1 MSTKSPTIAV
11 VVTLLIVHDGKIL
24 LAKRTPIETRAP
36 EDLGKMWHLPGGT
49 LEYGE
54 HPVQAAV
61 REAKEEIGL
70 DVRVHQLMGV
80 TTRTKESHCW
90 HGVILTYLCTLMN
103 PHDEPVL
110 KSDEIQDYT
119 WLNYEDLDD
128 AKLLPG
134 IRDQIDFYFKPQLRG

>member
-1 MSTKSPTIAV
+1 MSSSSSTIAV
-11 VVTLLIVHDGKIL
+11 VVTLLIVHDGRIL

-49 LEYGE
+49 LEFGE
-54 HPVQAAV
+54 HPTQAAV

-70 DVRVHQLMGV
+70 DVCVHKLMGV
-80 TTRTKESHCW
+80 TTRTKDSHHW
-90 HGVILTYLCTLMN
+90 HGVILTYLCTLTN

-110 KSDEIQDYT
+110 KEDEIQDYS
-119 WLNYEDLDD
+119 WLNYEELDD

-134 IRDQIDFYFKPQLRG
+134 IRDQIDLYFKPDYRV